1 MVTTLGLVSAW
12 LLQSVVANSVVRP
25 DLDIRLGL
33 VADEKGLTG
42 LGDGAISK
50 RQIIENRQI
59 IEVVCSACQERLE
72 LFEPAICC
80 KCIEESYICNNDKA
94 NVRRGTGPGPT
105 CGDCVFNNCDSR
117 CNNIGVDDEVF
128 GSIDVRQQSEFSQ
141 NSSSCPLGRKLC
153 CDPVDNEIFS
163 DAASSGEDVCLDSNT
178 IATQD
183 FSHGVVCGKRDSRVY
198 YNARQPKT
206 FTNPGEWPW
215 AVLILDQ
222 SGDYVAAGALVD
234 NDVVVTVAHKVK
246 QFTRNPGAL
255 KVRLGD
261 WNPNKKDR
269 KENFDFIEQKV
280 DCVTLHPEQDLDNTL
295 ANNVAVL
302 KLAKLKGQVVDI
314 SITVSDVIDL
324 KSAELWVPERPG
336 NLPQGVA
343 GSNIIDTTSNI
354 DLRLGLVADN
364 KGLTGLGE
372 RQANVKDNSDLTL
385 GNDVILNYVNTVCLP
400 RSNQFT
406 NYKERCWV
414 ASWGNKQERQQEIDL
429 PLLTSSECGRRLTE
443 TFASKGVRDW
453 KPKPSEVCAG
463 GVPGEDTC
471 RGEGGAPLVCYD
483 DSSDQYF
490 LVGLV
495 GYGFDCNTTLPG
507 VYTNMADPV
516 IQKFVNSA
524 IGNEKFCK

>member
-261 WNPNKKDR
+261 WNPNKRD
-269 KENFDFIEQKV
+269 KEENLDFIEQNV

-302 KLAKLKGQVVDI
+302 KLEKRDKI
-314 SITVSDVIDL
+314 SVRNVTTVSGVITL
-324 KSAELWVPERPG
+324 KSTELDRPG
-336 NLPQGVA
+336 NIPEGVA
-343 GSNIIDTTSNI
+343 GSNIINTTTSI
-354 DLRLGLVADN
+354 LDLRLGLVADL
-364 KGLTGLGE
+364 KGVTGLGE
-372 RQANVKDNSDLTL
+372 SLERNSDFI
-385 GNDVILNYVNTVCLP
+385 ILNYINTVCLP

-406 NYKERCWV
+406 NYTERCWV
-414 ASWGNKQERQQEIDL
+414 ASWGDKLQRQKEIDL
-429 PLLTSSECGRRLTE
+429 PLLTRSECGERLRE
-443 TFASKGVRDW
+443 TFASKGVRNW
-453 KPKPSEVCAG
+453 EPQPSEVCAG
-463 GVPGEDTC
+463 GIPGEDTC

-490 LVGLV
+490 LAGLV
-495 GYGFDCNTTLPG
+495 GYGFACNTTLPG
-507 VYTNMADPV
+507 VYTNMADPA
-516 IQKFVNSA
+516 IQNFVTSA
-524 IGNEKFCK
+524 IGNDNFCK